1 MSEKWDDFDCAL
13 ASSLSE
19 LPTPDDK
26 TVQEMTPF
34 RDAIWRICIGFIACT
49 FTLEIAYLDVI
60 LPAVGMAQIYLGF
73 RTLRKNNAWF
83 RAAWYICIGKAVMQ
97 YAASALAATRLSLP
111 FSREL
116 SLLSIAG
123 TILLF
128 LLLHLGLSQAARET
142 GHPLSR
148 RPALWAAVWFCVLT
162 AMALRSPGAGLLPLL
177 LLIAAFACIIRALL
191 RIPEEL
197 EGWGYAI
204 RAAPV
209 RWNASRFLWLYLG
222 TLAALIV
229 GLSLCSNHL
238 PADAAPVPQT
248 QSAEASVIRE
258 RLTGLGFPEDVLNML
273 PEEELQRLKG
283 ADACWTHRDYRWEYQ
298 GLVVDST
305 QVRIGPQTVRWYYA
319 FWVDN
324 ERDVWQNRALAL
336 LDSYADV
343 SSDLAAQILWKRGE
357 TRYAAAVSP
366 LRESNISYFGDTY
379 ETMTARFSF
388 PFRSE
393 AHQGWMAFTAQ
404 YPEDAAGG
412 SGEFSYCWEAY
423 TRFYPYAPL
432 AAQSV
437 DTLSNSTIASF
448 DFQKNS

>member
-1 MSEKWDDFDCAL
+1 MSEEVA
-13 ASSLSE
+13 E
-19 LPTPDDK
+19 
-26 TVQEMTPF
+26 QF
-34 RDAIWRICIGFIACT
+34 R
-49 FTLEIAYLDVI
+49 E
-60 LPAVGMAQIYLGF
+60 
-73 RTLRKNNAWF
+73 
-83 RAAWYICIGKAVMQ
+83 
-97 YAASALAATRLSLP
+97 
-111 FSREL
+111 
-116 SLLSIAG
+116 
-123 TILLF
+123 
-128 LLLHLGLSQAARET
+128 
-142 GHPLSR
+142 
-148 RPALWAAVWFCVLT
+148 
-162 AMALRSPGAGLLPLL
+162 
-177 LLIAAFACIIRALL
+177 
-191 RIPEEL
+191 
-197 EGWGYAI
+197 
-204 RAAPV
+204 
-209 RWNASRFLWLYLG
+209 
-222 TLAALIV
+222 
-229 GLSLCSNHL
+229 
-238 PADAAPVPQT
+238 
-248 QSAEASVIRE
+248 
-258 RLTGLGFPEDVLNML
+258 GFPEDVLNML
-273 PEEELQRLKG
+273 PEEELQRLNG

-448 DFQKNS
+448 DFQKKS